1 MNRSV
6 RSLTIICPWATLL
19 EVWIKTHIK
28 RNSKIKNLFEI
39 NSLIGTIWQ
48 NRYAIRRKTFT
59 PCKWRVMFNY
69 IFNRLP
75 SLQGHLYTLNLLLVH
90 YMNAWPVFSCIHLS
104 QRDPHDCLQSI
115 LHVLMY
121 IDRGCYFE
129 KVKLQSRKN
138 FLASIYIYDFRITG
152 KTS

>member
-90 YMNAWPVFSCIHLS
+90 YMNAWPVYSCIHL
-104 QRDPHDCLQSI
+104 QRVSPQLPPEHFTCVDVYRSWLLLWKSKASKQ
-115 LHVLMY
+115 
-121 IDRGCYFE
+121 
-129 KVKLQSRKN
+129 KKLP
-138 FLASIYIYDFRITG
+138 G
-152 KTS
+152 